1 MQLDKITEDKIR
13 EQCRSYEFQNFM
25 FEMLV
30 GNSRDEN
37 GELFKHVYNCELE
50 ETENELIYIGKP
62 LEFDEVHFL
71 SELRKLEQAAIDE
84 RFDVKEIVSGIV
96 PTYHIREEDKE
107 RDSAIYQE
115 FCKLGRASHEGPVME
130 E

>member
-1 MQLDKITEDKIR
+1 M
-13 EQCRSYEFQNFM
+13 
-25 FEMLV
+25 
-30 GNSRDEN
+30 
-37 GELFKHVYNCELE
+37 
-50 ETENELIYIGKP
+50 
-62 LEFDEVHFL
+62 

-115 FCKLGRASHEGPVME
+115 FASLEERVMKDQSWRSSYE
-130 E
+130 

>member
-1 MQLDKITEDKIR
+1 M
-13 EQCRSYEFQNFM
+13 
-25 FEMLV
+25 
-30 GNSRDEN
+30 
-37 GELFKHVYNCELE
+37 
-50 ETENELIYIGKP
+50 
-62 LEFDEVHFL
+62 EFDEVHFL